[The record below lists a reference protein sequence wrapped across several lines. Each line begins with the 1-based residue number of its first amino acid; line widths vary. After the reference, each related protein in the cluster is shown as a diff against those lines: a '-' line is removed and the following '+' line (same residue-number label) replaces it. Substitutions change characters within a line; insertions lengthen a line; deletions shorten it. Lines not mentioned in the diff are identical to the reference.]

1 VFSDHFQPL
10 VELCFAVGV
19 GFHSGNNFDLLESS
33 PKIFQPI
40 TKEEAAVHGDEIA
53 VDKSLNPRET
63 SKQGLLK
70 LLIEQIP
77 LPYYEACRIMQD
89 RMRGSC

>member
-1 VFSDHFQPL
+1 LNYVFNHWLNYVSQWALD
-10 VELCFAVGV
+10 ANG
-19 GFHSGNNFDLLESS
+19 GNNFDLLESS

-70 LLIEQIP
+70 LLIELIP